1 MLRQGSADAW
11 PTRFGG
17 KWATGHLALAHSTP
31 TLGLLPGSAATLLQN
46 WSGGDVR
53 ETRYGGPTRFLLRQG
68 SADAWPTRSAVSG
81 PQVTWP
87 WRTPPNWF
95 WPAEFMFCLLDK
107 RIISLQT
114 FLRAF
119 ACSFCTLD
127 DPSKHLDIEIL
138 SGTYMGRICMAYL
151 GVFCV
156 PPLALFVRVG
166 VLPRI
171 ICLRRSSETPTASA
185 TQIVKACMGSV

>member
-1 MLRQGSADAW
+1 MILRLFGSPKGSWCAIEQPSLRALCLCGDVCETRYGGPIRFLLRQGSADAW

-17 KWATGHLALAHSTP
+17 NWATGHLALAHSTS

-53 ETRYGGPTRFLLRQG
+53 ETSYGGPIRFLLRQG

-95 WPAEFMFCLLDK
+95 WPAEFMFCLLDD
-107 RIISLQT
+107 RSHINSS
-114 FLRAF
+114 
-119 ACSFCTLD
+119 SFC
-127 DPSKHLDIEIL
+127 
-138 SGTYMGRICMAYL
+138 
-151 GVFCV
+151 VFAGSQFASFLQGFCSW
-156 PPLALFVRVG
+156 
-166 VLPRI
+166 
-171 ICLRRSSETPTASA
+171 LRSYYSWFEA
-185 TQIVKACMGSV
+185 IVFMFHP